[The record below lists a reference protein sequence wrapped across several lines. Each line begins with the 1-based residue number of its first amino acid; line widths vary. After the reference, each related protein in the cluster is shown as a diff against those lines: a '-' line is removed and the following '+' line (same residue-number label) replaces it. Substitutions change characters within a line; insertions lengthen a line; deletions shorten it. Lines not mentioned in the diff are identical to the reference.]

1 MKRILAAVLLVAF
14 AGAAH
19 AQGFGQGAP
28 GEMKGGRGHKGAN
41 DYRKEDS
48 KPKVDEKAYQEALQK
63 IPVSREKYDPW
74 GGVRSD
80 GTKAAADRTV
90 GAKAK
95 QPARSP
101 DK

>member
-1 MKRILAAVLLVAF
+1 MRRILAAALLVAF

-28 GEMKGGRGHKGAN
+28 GEMKGGRGHRGAN
-41 DYRKEDS
+41 DYRKDVA

-63 IPVSREKYDPW
+63 IPDSKEKYDPW

-80 GTKAAADRTV
+80 GAKTAGA
-90 GAKAK
+90 AKAK
-95 QPARSP
+95 QPA
-101 DK
+101 K